1 MSCNYILS
9 TCLLSVLRSL
19 AHYCHQEV
27 RGVTAQLQTLILHLL
42 RRGVRENIIIWQNI
56 LFFSF
61 RTTGIFPADLGLEGE
76 VVVVLAAAGVPEVVV
91 EGGLGE
97 HVDRAPGGQVQHLVL
112 SPGHS
117 TVQYSTVQYS
127 STVAYISLP
136 RRIVKIRGS
145 ILLVS

>member
-1 MSCNYILS
+1 MSRNVILC

-42 RRGVRENIIIWQNI
+42 RRGGEGGYE
-56 LFFSF
+56 LLEYS
-61 RTTGIFPADLGLEGE
+61 PADLGLEGE

-117 TVQYSTVQYS
+117 TVQYSTVVQWHIFHY
-127 STVAYISLP
+127 
-136 RRIVKIRGS
+136 REGS
-145 ILLVS
+145 